1 MPKGAAV
8 GGRLWRFLRFPL
20 IFQSFFLKF
29 VMPEIH
35 SPVSRIVTSPFVK
48 AYARFTLSAVRR
60 LISRAA
66 ARKPDYVPDSGSMLY
81 VAASCLPYHVSG
93 YTSRTREVLRELSE
107 QGIRLHALTRPGYPW
122 DRIDALNA
130 PETQRDPRYQTE
142 LREASSDGVTA
153 VTVID
158 GVPYDHIP
166 HPVNNMPTAMYVK
179 RAAVVLERYLREHRI
194 SCAQAA
200 SNHVNALPAL
210 IAAKRLGIPFH
221 YEMRGLWELT
231 RISRVPEYEKSPLF
245 RLGLDLEALT
255 ALNADKVLVISLA
268 MGDYIAKNWGVPQD
282 KIFLLP
288 NCADINRI
296 LPDATET
303 SPSSE
308 SGPFVIGYAGSLVVY
323 EGLETLIRAARML
336 RDRNLFFVIRIIGDG
351 EYRQK
356 LENLVQELELSEC
369 VEFLGRLPPDE
380 ARKRQGDFHVV
391 CLPRD
396 PYDVTRIV
404 PPIKLAEA
412 MAKEKAVIVP
422 DLQVFR
428 EELSESG
435 NPEDSGCLFF
445 KSGDPEDLARVLERC
460 ILDPA
465 MLEERG
471 RRARAYVSSYRQ
483 WGSFIGN
490 ALPGNAVP

>member
-1 MPKGAAV
+1 MFK
-8 GGRLWRFLRFPL
+8 
-20 IFQSFFLKF
+20 
-29 VMPEIH
+29 IH
-35 SPVSRIVTSPFVK
+35 SLVPRFITSRFAK
-48 AYARFTLSAVRR
+48 AHARFTLSAVRR

-66 ARKPDYVPDSGSMLY
+66 SRKPDYVPDSGSMLY

-107 QGIRLHALTRPGYPW
+107 QGIRLHVLTRPGYPW
-122 DRIDALNA
+122 DRRDALNA
-130 PETQRDPRYQTE
+130 PETLRDTRYQTE
-142 LREASSDGVTA
+142 LREVSSDGITA

-158 GVPYDHIP
+158 GVPYGHIP
-166 HPVNNMPTAMYVK
+166 HPVNNMPTALYVEK
-179 RAAVVLERYLREHRI
+179 AALVLERYIREHRI
-194 SCAQAA
+194 FCVQAA

-210 IAAKRLGIPFH
+210 IAAKRLGVPFH
-221 YEMRGLWELT
+221 YEMRGIWELS
-231 RISRVPEYEKSPLF
+231 RISRFPEYEKSPLF

-255 ALNADKVLVISLA
+255 ALSADKVLVISRA
-268 MGDYIAKNWGVPQD
+268 MGDYITKNWGVPPE
-282 KIFLLP
+282 KISLLP

-296 LPDATET
+296 RPEA
-303 SPSSE
+303 SE
-308 SGPFVIGYAGSLVVY
+308 AGSAGSGPFVIGYAGSLVVY
-323 EGLETLIRAARML
+323 EGLETLIRAAREL

-351 EYRQK
+351 ECRKK

-391 CLPRD
+391 CIPRD

-412 MAKEKAVIVP
+412 MAKEKTVIVP

-445 KSGDPEDLARVLERC
+445 KSGDPGDLARVLELC

-465 MLEERG
+465 MLAERG

-490 ALPGNAVP
+490 ALPGNVIP